1 MRKFLKLSVAL
12 TLFFSINAC
21 QEDQEPKI
29 SKNEIPTVAV
39 TNKFG
44 VSADFALNPYDNAG
58 KVHNEILQKVV
69 EKWDENLTTDD
80 YINISRE
87 EFFKLYPGENPEIFL
102 PNIKIKSILDDSD
115 NNYATALNN
124 PNLSPIVRNHM
135 SSFIKLL
142 IDFEATNNN
151 DYAALKETIISFETS
166 IINNSAINDK
176 DKASIL
182 SVTSIGRHSA
192 YFWNTIYL
200 DALANGYS
208 PSSIIAKKPWWKWV
222 AVGLADVAG
231 GISGGA
237 AAGAVSG
244 GVVLIGGAIAG
255 AVGASAGASSLVD
268 WISPPK
274 EASRQYNMM
283 ITN

>member
-1 MRKFLKLSVAL
+1 MKKLLTLSVAV
-12 TLFFSINAC
+12 TLLFSINAC
-21 QEDQEPKI
+21 QEDQEAKV
-29 SKNEIPTVAV
+29 SKNEITTFAV

-80 YINISRE
+80 YINISRD
-87 EFFKLYPGENPEIFL
+87 EFFKLYPNENPAVFL
-102 PNIKIKSILDDSD
+102 SNVKIKSILDDSD
-115 NNYATALNN
+115 NNYATILNN
-124 PNLSPIVRNHM
+124 PNLNPVVRNQM

-142 IDFEATNNN
+142 IDFEATGNN
-151 DYAALKETIISFETS
+151 DYADLKEKIVYFETS
-166 IINNSAINDK
+166 IINNTSINDK
-176 DKASIL
+176 DKAAIL
-182 SVTSIGRHSA
+182 YVTSIGRHSA

-200 DALANGYS
+200 DALANGYT
-208 PSSIIAKKPWWKWV
+208 PFSIMGKKPWWKWV

-274 EASRQYNMM
+274 EAARHYTMKT
-283 ITN
+283 TN